1 MTTLDTKSLLFFA
14 GSFCRGVN
22 EDFLPGAQGIKT
34 AAEINWE
41 GYALLK
47 DALLGE
53 SQISEIELQDY
64 SGKNYVY
71 HFSRIAASNWYFGI
85 AIDKSEYQKPL
96 RKLLLSFLISFFI
109 SMIVGIVIMGIVMN
123 RITQPIKSLNNT
135 VQQFAYDKAART
147 GIVSNDEI
155 GELGTSFNQMADE
168 IEEYG
173 LKLSKNLMYVEKQSD
188 SYARF
193 VPEKLLR
200 LFDKLDIT
208 EVEPRDCKAL
218 EMTVMFSDIRS
229 YTAISESLSSRGVF
243 EFLNNYFSITN
254 PIIEK
259 NEGIIDKYI
268 GDAIMALFPVSPDD
282 ALRSVI
288 EINNLVKELN
298 TTQKERNQVAIV
310 TGTGLHFGEVELG
323 TVGDNKRLQA
333 TVIGDAVNLS
343 SRLESAT
350 KLYGIDVLISD
361 AVLTRL
367 ANPQEFNLRLIDTVR
382 VKGKET
388 PIVLYEFFDVDEPE
402 IVAKKIEMMAQFSEA
417 MELYKNGDFQK
428 ALALFKQCSAD
439 CPEDTVSP
447 AYIKRCTTLS
457 RIPPGKDWAG
467 ISTL

>member
-1 MTTLDTKSLLFFA
+1 
-14 GSFCRGVN
+14 
-22 EDFLPGAQGIKT
+22 
-34 AAEINWE
+34 
-41 GYALLK
+41 
-47 DALLGE
+47 
-53 SQISEIELQDY
+53 
-64 SGKNYVY
+64 
-71 HFSRIAASNWYFGI
+71 
-85 AIDKSEYQKPL
+85 
-96 RKLLLSFLISFFI
+96 
-109 SMIVGIVIMGIVMN
+109 
-123 RITQPIKSLNNT
+123 
-135 VQQFAYDKAART
+135 
-147 GIVSNDEI
+147 
-155 GELGTSFNQMADE
+155 
-168 IEEYG
+168 
-173 LKLSKNLMYVEKQSD
+173 
-188 SYARF
+188 
-193 VPEKLLR
+193 
-200 LFDKLDIT
+200 
-208 EVEPRDCKAL
+208 
-218 EMTVMFSDIRS
+218 
-229 YTAISESLSSRGVF
+229 
-243 EFLNNYFSITN
+243 
-254 PIIEK
+254 
-259 NEGIIDKYI
+259 
-268 GDAIMALFPVSPDD
+268 MALFPVSPDD